1 MSDARNYQ
9 SLTELNIGPQKNH
22 EVQKSAFSPVGDKLE
37 PTSTSI
43 DIGASFF
50 VPRFWWS
57 EIEYYDRTCSGDDRK
72 ETGHYGSFI
81 SPKW

>member
-50 VPRFWWS
+50 VPRF
-57 EIEYYDRTCSGDDRK
+57 
-72 ETGHYGSFI
+72 
-81 SPKW
+81 